1 MEAEDLNAESL
12 AILRLALVRGIGWIK
27 QRAAVET
34 FGSARAIWAARREEL
49 AARVEPLVAQCLRAG
64 PDERMLE
71 RVLRWREAA
80 GHHLITWDSA
90 AYPEALRQIPDPPLV
105 LYAAGRIDRLH
116 ATALAIVG
124 SRNAT
129 SQGRR
134 DAFELAAELSR
145 AGVCIVSGM
154 ALGIDAA
161 AHEGGL
167 SGPASSVAVLGT
179 GIDIVYPEGNRKL
192 AARLEREGCLVC
204 DFEPGTTPSRWNFP
218 VRNRLISG
226 LARGVLVIEAA
237 LKSGSLITARCA
249 LDQGR
254 DVFAMPGSIHSP
266 LSKGAHALLRE
277 GARLTECADD
287 VLFELGL
294 REGRAEP
301 RATTTE
307 PRDELLDAMG
317 FAPISLEQLAA
328 RSGFSVQYI
337 ARGLTRLEIEGR
349 VALLAGG
356 LFQRTSRSAAAG

>member
-1 MEAEDLNAESL
+1 MEAQDWNAESL
-12 AILRLALVRGIGWIK
+12 ALLRLALVRGIGWIR
-27 QRAAVET
+27 QRELVEA
-34 FGSARAIWAARREEL
+34 FGSAQALWAASPGERDQ
-49 AARVEPLVAQCLRAG
+49 RVEAGIAKCLRAG

-71 RVLRWREAA
+71 RVLAWRETS
-80 GHHLITWDSA
+80 GHHLVTWNSA
-90 AYPEALRQIPDPPLV
+90 AYPDALRHIADPPLV
-105 LYAAGRIDRLH
+105 FYAKGRLDRLH
-116 ATALAIVG
+116 ATSLAIVG

-145 AGVCIVSGM
+145 GGVCIVSGL

-179 GIDIVYPEGNRKL
+179 GIDLVYPAGNRRL
-192 AARLEREGCLVC
+192 AARLEQEGCLAC
-204 DFEPGTTPSRWNFP
+204 DFELGTTPSRWNFP

-226 LARGVLVIEAA
+226 IARGVLVIEAA
-237 LKSGSLITARCA
+237 LKSGSLITAKCA

-266 LSKGAHALLRE
+266 LSKGAHALLRD
-277 GARLTECADD
+277 GATLTECADD
-287 VLFELGL
+287 VLYELGL
-294 REGRAEP
+294 RDARP
-301 RATTTE
+301 DPPPQQPE
-307 PRDELLDAMG
+307 PRDKLLDAMG

-337 ARGLTRLEIEGR
+337 AQGLSRLEIEGR
-349 VALLAGG
+349 VAMLAGG
-356 LFQRTSRSAAAG
+356 LFQRTARRAAAM

>member
-1 MEAEDLNAESL
+1 MPSQEWNAESL

-27 QRAAVET
+27 LRGVLET
-34 FGSARAIWAARREEL
+34 FGSARAVWAAGREEL
-49 AARVEPLVAQCLRAG
+49 EARVERCVAQCLRAG

-71 RVLRWREAA
+71 RVLRWRETPA
-80 GHHLITWDSA
+80 HYLITWDSA
-90 AYPEALRQIPDPPLV
+90 AYPDALRQIADPPLV
-105 LYAAGRIDRLH
+105 LYAKGRVDRLH
-116 ATALAIVG
+116 ATGVAIVG

-179 GIDIVYPEGNRKL
+179 GIDIVYPQGNRKL

-237 LKSGSLITARCA
+237 LQSGSLITAKCA

-277 GARLTECADD
+277 GAKLTECADD

-294 REGRAEP
+294 RDERPQPQPGQAEP
-301 RATTTE
+301 R
-307 PRDELLDAMG
+307 DKLLDAMG

-328 RSGFSVQYI
+328 RSGISVPEI
-337 ARGLTRLEIEGR
+337 AQKLTRLEIEGR
-349 VALLAGG
+349 VAVLAGG
-356 LFQRTSRSAAAG
+356 LFQRTPRAAAVH

>member
-1 MEAEDLNAESL
+1 MPSQEWNAESQ

-27 QRAAVET
+27 QRGVVEA
-34 FGSARAIWAARREEL
+34 FGSAQAMWAASREEL
-49 AARVEPLVAQCLRAG
+49 QARVEPAVAQCLRAG

-71 RVLRWREAA
+71 RVLRWRETA
-80 GHHLITWDSA
+80 GHHLITWDSTD
-90 AYPEALRQIPDPPLV
+90 YPETLREIADPPLV
-105 LYAAGRIDRLH
+105 LYAKGRADRLH
-116 ATALAIVG
+116 ATGIAIVG

-145 AGVCIVSGM
+145 AGVCIVSGL

-167 SGPASSVAVLGT
+167 SGHASSVAVLGT
-179 GIDIVYPEGNRKL
+179 GIDIVYPDGNRKL

-237 LKSGSLITARCA
+237 LKSGSLITAKCA

-266 LSKGAHALLRE
+266 MSKGAHALLRE
-277 GARLTECADD
+277 GAKLTECADD
-287 VLFELGL
+287 VLFEIGL
-294 REGRAEP
+294 REERAQAQP
-301 RATTTE
+301 VRPE
-307 PRDELLDAMG
+307 PRDEVLDAMG

-328 RSGFSVQYI
+328 RSGISVPEI
-337 ARGLTRLEIEGR
+337 ARRLSYLELEGR
-349 VALLAGG
+349 VAVLAGG
-356 LFQRTSRSAAAG
+356 LFQRTARAAVLQ

>member
-1 MEAEDLNAESL
+1 MESDWNAESM
-12 AILRLALVRGIGWIK
+12 AILRLALVRGIGWIN
-27 QRAAVET
+27 QRKLVER
-34 FGSARAIWAARREEL
+34 FGSARSLWAARSEWQERID
-49 AARVEPLVAQCLRAG
+49 ADLVQSLRAG
-64 PDERMLE
+64 TDERMLE
-71 RVLRWREAA
+71 RVLRWRETN
-80 GHHLITWDSA
+80 GHQVITWNGA
-90 AYPEALRQIPDPPLV
+90 MYPEALRHIPDPPLV
-105 LYAAGRIDRLH
+105 LYARGRADRLH
-116 ATALAIVG
+116 ATSLAIVG

-167 SGPASSVAVLGT
+167 SARASSVAVLGT
-179 GIDIVYPEGNRKL
+179 GIDIVYPSGNRKL
-192 AARLEREGCLVC
+192 AARLAEEGCVVC
-204 DFEPGTTPSRWNFP
+204 DFEPGTAPSRWNFP

-237 LKSGSLITARCA
+237 LKSGSLITAKCA

-266 LSKGAHALLRE
+266 LSKGAHELLRQ
-277 GARLTECADD
+277 GAKLTECADD

-294 REGRAEP
+294 REVRPEP
-301 RATTTE
+301 QPAKPE
-307 PRDELLDAMG
+307 PRDKVLDAMG

-328 RSGFSVQYI
+328 RSGFSVAEI
-337 ARGLTRLEIEGR
+337 AQKLTRLEIEGR
-349 VALLAGG
+349 VAVLTGG
-356 LFQRTSRSAAAG
+356 LFQRTARAAAPH

>member
-1 MEAEDLNAESL
+1 MPSQDWNAESL
-12 AILRLALVRGIGWIK
+12 AVLRLALVRGVGWVK
-27 QRAAVET
+27 LRGVLEA
-34 FGSARAIWAARREEL
+34 FGSAQAAWSASREEMDARIE
-49 AARVEPLVAQCLRAG
+49 AAVAQRLRAG
-64 PDERMLE
+64 ADERMLE
-71 RVLRWREAA
+71 RVLRWRETP

-90 AYPEALRQIPDPPLV
+90 GYPEALRQIADPPLV
-105 LYAAGRIDRLH
+105 LYAKGRVERLH
-116 ATALAIVG
+116 ATGLAIVG

-167 SGPASSVAVLGT
+167 SGAASSVAVLGT
-179 GIDIVYPEGNRKL
+179 GIDIVYPDGNRKL

-237 LKSGSLITARCA
+237 LQSGSLITAKCA
-249 LDQGR
+249 LEQGR

-277 GARLTECADD
+277 GAKLTECADD

-294 REGRAEP
+294 RDERAKPQACRAEP
-301 RATTTE
+301 R
-307 PRDELLDAMG
+307 DKLLDAMG

-328 RSGFSVQYI
+328 RSGFSVPEI
-337 ARGLTRLEIEGR
+337 AQKLSRLEIEGR
-349 VALLAGG
+349 VAVLAGG
-356 LFQRTSRSAAAG
+356 LFQRTARAAALQ